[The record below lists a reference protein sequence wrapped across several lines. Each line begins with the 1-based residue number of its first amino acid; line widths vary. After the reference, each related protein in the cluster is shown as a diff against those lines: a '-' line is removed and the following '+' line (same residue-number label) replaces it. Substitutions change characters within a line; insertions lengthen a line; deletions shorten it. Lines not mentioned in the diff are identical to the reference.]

1 MTRHAETIGEC
12 MKKYMVVERYKED
25 CFEKVYERYNSRG
38 RLFPE
43 GLSYLNS
50 WVNKDNNICFQLME
64 ANDTELFYKWFKQ
77 WEDLV
82 DFDLYPID

>member
-1 MTRHAETIGEC
+1 
-12 MKKYMVVERYKED
+12 MKTFMVVERYKEGS
-25 CFEKVYERYNSRG
+25 FEKVYARYNSRG
-38 RLFPE
+38 RLLPE

-50 WVNKDNNICFQLME
+50 WVNKEKNICFQLME
-64 ANDTELFYKWFKQ
+64 ANNTELFYEWFKQ